1 MYNLPT
7 KSTFFSLLYHD
18 FAQNYTQLRSGM
30 QKSGSA
36 KGSNLHFLSLAT
48 HRNRY
53 CFSIRHAVATW
64 GCRQVHHQHKK
75 TKNDHNTRLYTHIQ
89 THTQMYALLRSLRTV
104 LPVER
109 RCSSRSLEIFK
120 VVYSVSAAVPAPQ
133 QLQNEKGKNPT
144 KNKTVSLQSK

>member
-75 TKNDHNTRLYTHIQ
+75 PRTITTLDFTH
-89 THTQMYALLRSLRTV
+89 TYKHTQMYALLRSLRTV